1 MKRIFYII
9 TLSIIVASCKT
20 TEPQKA
26 HHLES
31 ATANPEAPVRESKSE
46 FQVVCESLPKID
58 LPFELYC
65 EDCCLQP
72 KLTDEQAKIWTYLP
86 EGSSF
91 MGVIEL
97 NEDYISLL
105 TTYPADW
112 VIPAVIVLDKNGNL
126 IDEEVFLGGYCGS
139 DYQFLSRQYFYI
151 HSSTELQEIDSLFHV
166 RYNEETFDI
175 IDTVKTEI
183 NLKSFKVSAT
193 GITKSV

>member
-1 MKRIFYII
+1 MKTNRYIFV
-9 TLSIIVASCKT
+9 LSMLILSCKT
-20 TEPQKA
+20 AEKQA
-26 HHLES
+26 LDISHS
-31 ATANPEAPVRESKSE
+31 ATPEIEQASEKPKSE
-46 FQVVCESLPKID
+46 FQQVCESLPRIE

-65 EDCCLQP
+65 EDCCFHP
-72 KLTDEQAKIWTYLP
+72 NLTLVQSKIWKYLP
-86 EGSSF
+86 EGSSP

-97 NEDYISLL
+97 NDDYISLL
-105 TTYPADW
+105 ITYPADW

-183 NLKSFKVSAT
+183 DLKSFKVGAN
-193 GITKSV
+193 GILKM